1 MLPRTK
7 TSAVTGAKA
16 FQILAT
22 LVISFT
28 LVTVFVAAFMKAPV
42 VGKLGLAAAVM
53 LTLHAVFQL
62 IAFALMA
69 ALINKCE
76 TDGWMDGWMYA

>member
-1 MLPRTK
+1 
-7 TSAVTGAKA
+7 
-16 FQILAT
+16 
-22 LVISFT
+22 
-28 LVTVFVAAFMKAPV
+28 MKAPV
-42 VGKLGLAAAVM
+42 VGKLGLATAVM

-76 TDGWMDGWMYA
+76 TDGWMDVRVSARASVFSV